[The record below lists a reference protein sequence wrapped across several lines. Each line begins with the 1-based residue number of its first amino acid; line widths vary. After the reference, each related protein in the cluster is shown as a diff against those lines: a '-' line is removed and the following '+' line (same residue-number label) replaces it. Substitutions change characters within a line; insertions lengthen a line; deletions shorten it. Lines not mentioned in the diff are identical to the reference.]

1 MLPPIRCFT
10 CNSITR
16 WREYDELIRSGLS
29 PHDSIQLMG
38 RLSRY
43 CCRRMLITHPQTVTK
58 VLSGATCKDVMYD
71 DGSVLHME
79 STEPQRVIACD

>member
-1 MLPPIRCFT
+1 
-10 CNSITR
+10 
-16 WREYDELIRSGLS
+16 
-29 PHDSIQLMG
+29 
-38 RLSRY
+38 
-43 CCRRMLITHPQTVTK
+43 MLITHPQTVTK